1 MIKHF
6 HFSMALLFVIDGALG
21 LVLTYLLPSWPDRI
35 FLLIMSIIEFMVA
48 SALITGWVKTIK
60 NS

>member
-1 MIKHF
+1 
-6 HFSMALLFVIDGALG
+6 MALLFVIDGALG